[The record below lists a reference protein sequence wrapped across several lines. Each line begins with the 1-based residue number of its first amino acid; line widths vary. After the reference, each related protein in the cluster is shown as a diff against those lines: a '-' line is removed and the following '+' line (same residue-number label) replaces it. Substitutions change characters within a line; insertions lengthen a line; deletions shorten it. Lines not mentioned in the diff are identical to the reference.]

1 MNTTDVFRDPKRTE
15 RPSDKEIWLQTYA
28 LRILIR
34 FRRRRMPLG
43 VTRTNLARLKR
54 DLNAFYDDPIKR
66 LSIEMSY

>member
-1 MNTTDVFRDPKRTE
+1 MNTTDVISDPKGIGQ
-15 RPSDKEIWLQTYA
+15 PSNKEIWLQKYA
-28 LRILIR
+28 MRILIR